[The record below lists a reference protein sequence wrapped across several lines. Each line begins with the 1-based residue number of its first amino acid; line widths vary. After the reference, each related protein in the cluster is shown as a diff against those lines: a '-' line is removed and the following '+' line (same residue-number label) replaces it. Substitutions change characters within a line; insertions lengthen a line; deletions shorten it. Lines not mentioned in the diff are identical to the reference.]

1 MIGRELRSELYEKVQ
16 SLSFEN
22 IDRLKP
28 SSLIIRITNDVT
40 QIQNFIN
47 GCMRIM
53 VKAPVTCVGAIALII
68 IQTPAQV
75 PIMAVILVIAGGL
88 ILGNMRL
95 GYPRFGRLQ
104 KKLDRLNQ
112 VSQEFLVS
120 VRVVKAFG
128 AEEQEE
134 GKFAEAADELAAAG
148 TSAMQVMAVF
158 SPLINLTVN
167 MGIVV
172 LLWLSGYQGEV
183 AIGKLMASVN
193 YMTQVLFALGMVSG
207 ILNMAVRASASAGEG
222 AGDYG

>member
-95 GYPRFGRLQ
+95 GYPRFG
-104 KKLDRLNQ
+104 
-112 VSQEFLVS
+112 ETPE
-120 VRVVKAFG
+120 KAG
-128 AEEQEE
+128 PPKP
-134 GKFAEAADELAAAG
+134 GK
-148 TSAMQVMAVF
+148 
-158 SPLINLTVN
+158 
-167 MGIVV
+167 
-172 LLWLSGYQGEV
+172 SG
-183 AIGKLMASVN
+183 
-193 YMTQVLFALGMVSG
+193 VSG
-207 ILNMAVRASASAGEG
+207 LCAGG
-222 AGDYG
+222 